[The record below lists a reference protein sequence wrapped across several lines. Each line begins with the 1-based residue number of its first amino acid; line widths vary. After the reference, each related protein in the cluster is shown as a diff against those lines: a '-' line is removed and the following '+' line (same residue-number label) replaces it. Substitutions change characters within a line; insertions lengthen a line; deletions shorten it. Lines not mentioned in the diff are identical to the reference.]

1 MNNNNNTQQVKIELL
16 QPQFRG
22 VGEVRG
28 FLFNLIKRT
37 PDLALYEVK
46 TEDEFGKVVDT
57 HYEVIKVKKVAR
69 CIDFDN
75 RIFDQNDLKEVYP
88 KSNDFG
94 KTAWSAFTLCSALKR
109 YNELIKKAKKNESKY
124 N

>member
-1 MNNNNNTQQVKIELL
+1 MNSNNNTQEAKIELL

-69 CIDFDN
+69 CIDFEN
-75 RIFDQNDLKEVYP
+75 KVFDQNDLKEVYP
-88 KSNDFG
+88 KSKDFG
-94 KTAWSAFTLCSALKR
+94 TTAWSSFTLCSALKR
-109 YNELIKKAKKNESKY
+109 YEKLLKETNKITK
-124 N
+124 